1 MDTNYNLSF
10 KICGQSGQ
18 GIDTIGK
25 LACKSLMKAGY
36 SVVGYREYPSLIKG
50 GNATFQIDFSNYQIH
65 SSSKTQDF
73 IIVFNEQNTLW
84 YENDLAEDGY
94 IFHNILHPRFEV
106 ESIKTIK
113 EKRLN
118 FIFIDT
124 ANILRK
130 SKGSFKMK
138 NVSLLSKV
146 FQIIDL
152 PLEYLIS
159 ALSEEFKDEII
170 LQKNIDSASIAY
182 KSELLNWSELEY
194 TLHPKSSEIKFDDVD
209 FSRMYDSLNSKQNEL
224 SLNNLYTDPV
234 LITGNEALAYGAVSA
249 KITSYF
255 GYPMTPSSSI
265 MSTLAKIG
273 EKYGVLVKQVE
284 DEITAAAMTMGSM
297 MLSERALTAT
307 SGGGFDLMSEH
318 ISFSMMAEI
327 PFVIIL
333 AQRPGPATGLPTWT
347 SQGDLMLS
355 IFAGH
360 GESPRIVIAV
370 SDVQTCY
377 KYIQI
382 CFNLAQF
389 YQIPVILL
397 TDKLLAETYFISDK
411 TEFENIG
418 SLSNTSSINDKS
430 HRYSLQ
436 ENGVSPFWKIGEGQ
450 KFYCINSDEHDEDGL
465 ASEDAINASF
475 MMEKRNLKT
484 ASILSHLPEPEYF
497 TSELK
502 NPKKTFKI
510 ISWGSTLGVLL
521 DLLEDFQSENIKMEI
536 LHYTVVWPLH
546 TEALKKF
553 VDEETIII
561 EGNFNNQ
568 FAKIIK
574 METGIDINF
583 KITKY
588 DGRPFFRDEL
598 FAIINNFT
606 EN

>member
-84 YENDLAEDGY
+84 YENDLADDGY
-94 IFHNILHPRFEV
+94 IFHNILHPRFEE

-502 NPKKTFKI
+502 NPKK
-510 ISWGSTLGVLL
+510 
-521 DLLEDFQSENIKMEI
+521 
-536 LHYTVVWPLH
+536 
-546 TEALKKF
+546 
-553 VDEETIII
+553 
-561 EGNFNNQ
+561 NF
-568 FAKIIK
+568 
-574 METGIDINF
+574 
-583 KITKY
+583 
-588 DGRPFFRDEL
+588 
-598 FAIINNFT
+598 
-606 EN
+606 